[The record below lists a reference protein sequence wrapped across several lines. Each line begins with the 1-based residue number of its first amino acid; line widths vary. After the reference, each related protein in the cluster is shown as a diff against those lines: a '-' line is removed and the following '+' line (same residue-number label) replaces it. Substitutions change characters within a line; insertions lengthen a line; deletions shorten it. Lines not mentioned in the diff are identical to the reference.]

1 MAAGRRPEDAQRELE
16 ALKDEALRLRA
27 ELSEKENQRRNLES
41 QLAEERAMGELLP
54 ATSTSE
60 LERTLHHM
68 LNRFTRYLQAERCLF
83 MIHNPQTEVL
93 SAQTLGIGFEI
104 EQLEDMSFDSNGSLV
119 WTAFTER
126 QPFMVN
132 DMDRPDAPD
141 IERLAG
147 LGVRNV
153 LGVPLI
159 WERRDEDQRVVE
171 RRAIGVLLV
180 MNKRRNQPFSTE
192 DSRILELLSRQSASV
207 IVGAQLYIEL
217 REAKERLERTLESV
231 VAGIIMVNKA
241 GNIGLLNR
249 TAQMAFCSG
258 SDGVGKPYQK
268 VVEHED
274 VRAIIATSLADFSEQ
289 SAEIEV
295 SEPQDRIYDA
305 QTALVRDENQNAVG
319 VAAIFSDITEI
330 RRLEQMKTDFVA
342 TVSHEL
348 RTPLTSI
355 KGFVSTLLEDAGGYF
370 DHDTRYEFYQIIDQE
385 CDRLRRLIDDLL
397 NLSRIERGM
406 ALQPNWA
413 KVKPPEI
420 VARVVAAQQLYAENH
435 QVLTDAADSL
445 PSMVADEDKVDQIL
459 TNLVNNALKYSPD
472 GGDIVVRAV
481 SEGNEVLF
489 SVGDQGIGIP
499 ADKLESVF
507 DRFERIDTKETRT
520 AGGTGLGLHL
530 TKHLV
535 EAHDGTVWVESEI
548 GVGSTF
554 FVRLPIYPPRAKDE
568 GYAFDEIE

>member
-1 MAAGRRPEDAQRELE
+1 
-16 ALKDEALRLRA
+16 
-27 ELSEKENQRRNLES
+27 
-41 QLAEERAMGELLP
+41 
-54 ATSTSE
+54 
-60 LERTLHHM
+60 
-68 LNRFTRYLQAERCLF
+68 
-83 MIHNPQTEVL
+83 
-93 SAQTLGIGFEI
+93 
-104 EQLEDMSFDSNGSLV
+104 
-119 WTAFTER
+119 
-126 QPFMVN
+126 
-132 DMDRPDAPD
+132 
-141 IERLAG
+141 
-147 LGVRNV
+147 
-153 LGVPLI
+153 
-159 WERRDEDQRVVE
+159 
-171 RRAIGVLLV
+171 
-180 MNKRRNQPFSTE
+180 
-192 DSRILELLSRQSASV
+192 ILELLSRQSASV

-420 VARVVAAQQLYAENH
+420 IARVVAAQQLYAENH

-489 SVGDQGIGIP
+489 SVGDQGIGI
-499 ADKLESVF
+499 
-507 DRFERIDTKETRT
+507 
-520 AGGTGLGLHL
+520 
-530 TKHLV
+530 
-535 EAHDGTVWVESEI
+535 
-548 GVGSTF
+548 
-554 FVRLPIYPPRAKDE
+554 
-568 GYAFDEIE
+568 